1 MLKGRTQKVRSAPL
15 FDQTDLAFFLE
26 NGALHLPVLDDEM
39 ITFIDIL
46 TLCNYCILSNV
57 LDPRTY
63 NFPDIQYG
71 EKANAT
77 HLSQREKHDYNALSP
92 DHRHYFSYV
101 RGLSVNLIHWLHCHF
116 IFKGKERAYDVTSI
130 ARQYLHNQVRAIL
143 KYKMTAEKERV
154 GGVPN
159 CTTKALRRQISL
171 LFSAGQMTELGAPNV
186 DDLTDMDS
194 LAWETT
200 LTPSRRSK
208 ALKFNGIVVASISVL
223 IILIMMI

>member
-1 MLKGRTQKVRSAPL
+1 MLKGRTQKVRTVPL
-15 FDQTDLAFFLE
+15 FDQTDVAFFLE
-26 NGALHLPVLDDEM
+26 NSALHLPVLDDEM

-101 RGLSVNLIHWLHCHF
+101 RGLSINLIHWLHCHLVF
-116 IFKGKERAYDVTSI
+116 GSPV
-130 ARQYLHNQVRAIL
+130 
-143 KYKMTAEKERV
+143 
-154 GGVPN
+154 
-159 CTTKALRRQISL
+159 
-171 LFSAGQMTELGAPNV
+171 FSFF
-186 DDLTDMDS
+186 
-194 LAWETT
+194 
-200 LTPSRRSK
+200 RSTCEP
-208 ALKFNGIVVASISVL
+208 L
-223 IILIMMI
+223 